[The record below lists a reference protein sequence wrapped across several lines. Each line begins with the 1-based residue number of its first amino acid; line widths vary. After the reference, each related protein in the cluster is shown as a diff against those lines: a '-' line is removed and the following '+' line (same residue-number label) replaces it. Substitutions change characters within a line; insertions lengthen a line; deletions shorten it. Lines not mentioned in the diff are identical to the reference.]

1 MEIGNRPG
9 SQTLSAPVIKVT
21 LRERRYREIKK
32 PAHGKE
38 QNSVVWG
45 LIMTLV
51 CPEAGLAKMRM
62 YAKTRTRWQTLV
74 ARKRRVRT
82 LATKGRAL
90 VHMRCSFCIIFL
102 ILNLPS
108 HLPLSAA
115 HTHTQTHTP
124 SLSIQLKGPSLQ
136 GLWSWGGQWQWMQIS
151 LLNTH
156 THTHTHTRTHTHTHT
171 HSAPSARSR
180 CSQCLPRHWIVRA
193 ERLTEKRGE
202 IQRMEGWR
210 NRQRE
215 QEVIQR

>member
-51 CPEAGLAKMRM
+51 CPEAGLAKIRM

-82 LATKGRAL
+82 LATKGHAL

-115 HTHTQTHTP
+115 HTHTQTHTHHLFQFSSKGHLFRASEAEVASGSECKFP
-124 SLSIQLKGPSLQ
+124 S
-136 GLWSWGGQWQWMQIS
+136 
-151 LLNTH
+151 
-156 THTHTHTRTHTHTHT
+156 
-171 HSAPSARSR
+171 
-180 CSQCLPRHWIVRA
+180 
-193 ERLTEKRGE
+193 
-202 IQRMEGWR
+202 
-210 NRQRE
+210 
-215 QEVIQR
+215 